1 MIRPLNCDCPRV
13 FHTSSFPSFVC
24 TRSRNGSSKRPI
36 PYFKDTMTKTTT
48 ESESTLDVETGNRE
62 SLSGELTTVGGNADD
77 CQSVSSSSST
87 ELFRVSQNV
96 SAKVFLVLTILVGVF
111 ASSVFLSFGIIT
123 TGKEVD
129 EHFIR
134 RATELVKEI
143 EGAWNDIETKAL
155 WLHDTCRPR
164 DITRAQFREVFE
176 LISYNGMHFQ
186 AISCAYNITTD
197 EREASED
204 EAREYFQE
212 KNYSNVD
219 YSGFTGLEP
228 DPANPGSFTA
238 LPRSEQPFYFP
249 VRFIE
254 PIQGNEAAIDFDLY
268 SSASRA
274 ETIEAAL
281 TNWKPTLTPRL
292 HLVQETDP
300 SAYSVILMHP
310 GIPVSTDSTRRPKD
324 LATLV
329 IRIPDLLRASAVH
342 YQSESI
348 AVYIFD
354 SSKAYDYQ
362 QFLGGVGVSV
372 RDGWTTNT
380 FFAETEL
387 STLRSSNTKRIYEEA
402 LTVASSEWTIVVVP
416 MAGTFEDELTF
427 VILGAIM
434 IFVACTCLA
443 MFVYARRVAMIT
455 KNQMVSST
463 QAEKAALLVETAKAS
478 ARAERE
484 LNDFIAHEVR
494 NPLSAALSALSFVTF
509 EVDTEPPLA
518 TAESRQSVQ
527 EDLSI
532 IKNGLHFINDL
543 LRSMLDMHRAAS
555 NQMKIVRAPTDLL
568 KDVFEPVAS
577 MLYRRGEDFE
587 VLLECPENLMVSADR
602 LRLTQIV
609 LNLGRNAAKFVTKG
623 FVKLRAEVV
632 EGNVHMFVED
642 SGPGI
647 PESKRKILFSKFQ
660 ESLDSLNQG
669 TGIGLCL
676 CKNLISLM
684 EGEMWLDETYHSGVE
699 SCPGARF
706 VINLNV
712 PPLELDSRSLDAF
725 ENSAHYERGSIE
737 YDPPDDGISE
747 VSSETI
753 SSQVEEVKTEDL
765 PETLSVLFI
774 DDDLVLRKLFVRG
787 IKRVQPGWDV
797 QEAASGESALA
808 LLTIQDFDLIFVD
821 QYMASM
827 EKQLLGT
834 ETVAALRSKGCDSII
849 CGLSANDVE
858 TAFLNAGADFFL
870 SKPIPASKDGLAQV
884 LRRVVF
890 GKRLLKSKAVALE
903 AALSPTETS
912 RLE

>member
-1 MIRPLNCDCPRV
+1 M
-13 FHTSSFPSFVC
+13 
-24 TRSRNGSSKRPI
+24 SRKI
-36 PYFKDTMTKTTT
+36 EAKTT
-48 ESESTLDVETGNRE
+48 ESTLDVESGDAE
-62 SLSGELTTVGGNADD
+62 SLSGTTVREEGNITD
-77 CQSVSSSSST
+77 CHSVSSSSST
-87 ELFRVSQNV
+87 EFFCGSQRAW
-96 SAKVFLVLTILVGVF
+96 AKIFLMLSIFVGVF
-111 ASSVFLSFGIIT
+111 ASALFLSLGIIT
-123 TGKEVD
+123 EGNQVD
-129 EHFIR
+129 EHFTR
-134 RATELVKEI
+134 RATELVREI
-143 EGAWNDIETKAL
+143 EGAWVDVETKAL

-164 DITRAQFREVFE
+164 DITRTQFREVYE
-176 LISYNGMHFQ
+176 LISNNGMDFQ
-186 AISCAYNITTD
+186 AMSCAYNISTD
-197 EREASED
+197 ERESLED

-212 KNYSNVD
+212 KNDSSVNYR
-219 YSGFTGLEP
+219 GFTGLEP
-228 DPANPGSFTA
+228 DPANPGGVTA
-238 LPRSEQPFYFP
+238 LSRSEQPFYFP

-281 TNWKPTLTPRL
+281 TNWNPTLTPRL
-292 HLVQETDP
+292 KLVQETDL

-310 GIPVSTDSTRRPKD
+310 GIPVSTDPGRKPRD

-329 IRIPDLLRASAVH
+329 IRIPDLLHSANKFK
-342 YQSESI
+342 SESI

-354 SSKAYDYQ
+354 SSKANDDP
-362 QFLGGVGVSV
+362 QFLGGAGISV
-372 RDGWTTNT
+372 RDGTATET

-387 STLRSSNTKRIYEEA
+387 SALRISNTKRIYEEA

-416 MAGTFEDELTF
+416 MAGTFEENLTF

-434 IFVACTCLA
+434 ICVACTCLA
-443 MFVYARRVAMIT
+443 MFVYAVRVAMIS
-455 KNQMVSST
+455 KNKLALRAE
-463 QAEKAALLVETAKAS
+463 AEKAALLVETAKAS

-484 LNDFIAHEVR
+484 LNDYIAHEVR
-494 NPLSAALSALSFVTF
+494 NPLSAALSALSFVTL
-509 EVDTEPPLA
+509 EVHIEPPLA
-518 TAESRQSVQ
+518 TAESRQSVK

-555 NQMKIVRAPTDLL
+555 NQMKIVKAPTDLM

-632 EGNVHMFVED
+632 EGNVHLFIED

-669 TGIGLCL
+669 TGIGLSL
-676 CKNLISLM
+676 CKNLIGLM
-684 EGEMWLDETYHSGVE
+684 EGEMWLDEDFHSGVE
-699 SCPGARF
+699 NCPGARF
-706 VINLNV
+706 VINLNM
-712 PPLELDSRSLDAF
+712 PPLELDSRYLDAF
-725 ENSAHYERGSIE
+725 EVSAPSGMDYNPR
-737 YDPPDDGISE
+737 DDGISYMC
-747 VSSETI
+747 SETVF
-753 SSQVEEVKTEDL
+753 SQVERKEEETEDL
-765 PETLSVLFI
+765 PESLSVLFI
-774 DDDLVLRKLFVRG
+774 DDDLVLRKLFGRG

-797 QEAASGESALA
+797 QEAASGEAALA
-808 LLTIQDFDLIFVD
+808 LTTNNNYDLIITD
-821 QYMASM
+821 QYMNSM

-834 ETVAALRSKGCDSII
+834 ETVGALRSQGCDSII

-858 TAFLNAGADFFL
+858 NAFLNAGADFFIL
-870 SKPIPASKDGLAQV
+870 KPIPASKEGLARL
-884 LRRVVF
+884 LRYLVF
-890 GKRLLKSKAVALE
+890 GKRQWKPRAVAT
-903 AALSPTETS
+903 PTDMASSSMVETS
-912 RLE
+912 PLDPLEFSVGGRCA

>member
-1 MIRPLNCDCPRV
+1 MSKQIEAKATGSRV
-13 FHTSSFPSFVC
+13 
-24 TRSRNGSSKRPI
+24 
-36 PYFKDTMTKTTT
+36 
-48 ESESTLDVETGNRE
+48 DVETGDAE
-62 SLSGELTTVGGNADD
+62 SLSGATTPEDGNADAD
-77 CQSVSSSSST
+77 CHSVSSSSST
-87 ELFRVSQNV
+87 ELFCGSQRAW
-96 SAKVFLVLTILVGVF
+96 AKMFLVLTIFVGVF
-111 ASSVFLSFGIIT
+111 ASALFLSLGIIT
-123 TGKEVD
+123 TGNQVN
-129 EHFIR
+129 EHFTR
-134 RATELVKEI
+134 RATELVREI
-143 EGAWNDIETKAL
+143 EGAWDDVETKAL

-164 DITRAQFREVFE
+164 DITRTQFREVYE
-176 LISYNGMHFQ
+176 LISDNGMDFQ
-186 AISCAYNITTD
+186 AMSCAYNISTD
-197 EREASED
+197 EREALED
-204 EAREYFQE
+204 EARKYFQE
-212 KNYSNVD
+212 KNDSTVD
-219 YSGFTGLEP
+219 YRGFTGLEP
-228 DPANPGSFTA
+228 DPANPGGVTA
-238 LPRSEQPFYFP
+238 LSRSEQPFYFP

-281 TNWKPTLTPRL
+281 TNWNPTLTPRL
-292 HLVQETDP
+292 KLVQETDP

-310 GIPVSTDSTRRPKD
+310 GIPVSTDPGRKPRD

-329 IRIPDLLRASAVH
+329 IRIPDLLHTSTLR

-354 SSKAYDYQ
+354 SSKANDDP
-362 QFLGGVGVSV
+362 QFLGGAGVSV
-372 RDGWTTNT
+372 RDGTAMET

-387 STLRSSNTKRIYEEA
+387 AALRSSNKKRIYEEA
-402 LTVASSEWTIVVVP
+402 MSVASSEWTIVVVP
-416 MAGTFEDELTF
+416 MAGTFEEDLTF
-427 VILGAIM
+427 VILGTIM
-434 IFVACTCLA
+434 IFVACTSLA
-443 MFVYARRVAMIT
+443 MFVYAVRVALIT
-455 KNQMVSST
+455 KNKFALRAE
-463 QAEKAALLVETAKAS
+463 AEKAALLVETAKSS

-494 NPLSAALSALSFVTF
+494 NPLSAALSALSFVTL
-509 EVDTEPPLA
+509 EVHTEPPLA
-518 TAESRQSVQ
+518 TAESRQSVK

-532 IKNGLHFINDL
+532 IKNALHFINDL

-555 NQMKIVRAPTDLL
+555 NQMKIVRAPTDLM

-632 EGNVHMFVED
+632 EGNVHLFVED

-676 CKNLISLM
+676 CKNLIGLM
-684 EGEMWLDETYHSGVE
+684 EGEMWLDESYHSGVE
-699 SCPGARF
+699 NCPGTRF

-712 PPLELDSRSLDAF
+712 PPLELDSRCLDAF
-725 ENSAHYERGSIE
+725 EASAEYEQSGIE
-737 YDPPDDGISE
+737 YDPRDDDIS
-747 VSSETI
+747 SMGNETL
-753 SSQVEEVKTEDL
+753 SSQVERKEDETEDL

-774 DDDLVLRKLFVRG
+774 DDDLVLRKLFGRG

-797 QEAASGESALA
+797 QEVASGEAALV
-808 LLTIQDFDLIFVD
+808 LTASQGFDLIFVD

-834 ETVAALRSKGCDSII
+834 ETVAALRSQGCDSII

-870 SKPIPASKDGLAQV
+870 LKPIPASKEGLARV
-884 LRRVVF
+884 LRRVLF
-890 GKRLLKSKAVALE
+890 GKPKAVAFE
-903 AALSPTETS
+903 TVLSSTETS
-912 RLE
+912 PF

>member
-1 MIRPLNCDCPRV
+1 
-13 FHTSSFPSFVC
+13 
-24 TRSRNGSSKRPI
+24 
-36 PYFKDTMTKTTT
+36 MTKIAKTT
-48 ESESTLDVETGNRE
+48 ESTLDVETGDAE
-62 SLSGELTTVGGNADD
+62 SLSGTTTREGNNVDAD
-77 CQSVSSSSST
+77 CHSVSSSSST
-87 ELFRVSQNV
+87 ELFRVSQHT

-111 ASSVFLSFGIIT
+111 ASSLFLSLGIIT
-123 TGKEVD
+123 TGNQVD
-129 EHFIR
+129 EHFTR
-134 RATELVKEI
+134 RATELVREI
-143 EGAWNDIETKAL
+143 EGAWDDVETKAL

-164 DITRAQFREVFE
+164 DITRTQFREVYE
-176 LISYNGMHFQ
+176 LISNNGMDFQ
-186 AISCAYNITTD
+186 AMSCAYNISTD
-197 EREASED
+197 EREALED

-212 KNYSNVD
+212 KNYSTVD

-228 DPANPGSFTA
+228 DPANPGGVTA

-281 TNWKPTLTPRL
+281 KNWNPTLTPRL
-292 HLVQETDP
+292 KLVQETNP

-310 GIPVSTDSTRRPKD
+310 GIPVSNDPDRKPRD

-329 IRIPDLLRASAVH
+329 IRIPDLLRTSAVR

-354 SSKAYDYQ
+354 SSKADDDP

-372 RDGWTTNT
+372 RDGLATEM
-380 FFAETEL
+380 FFDETEHAA
-387 STLRSSNTKRIYEEA
+387 LRSSNTKRIYEEV
-402 LTVASSEWTIVVVP
+402 LTVASSKWTIVVVP
-416 MAGTFEDELTF
+416 VAGTFEEDLTF

-443 MFVYARRVAMIT
+443 MYIYARRAAMIT
-455 KNQMVSST
+455 RNEMISGSE
-463 QAEKAALLVETAKAS
+463 AEKAALLIETAKAS

-494 NPLSAALSALSFVTF
+494 NPLSAALSALSFVTL
-509 EVDTEPPLA
+509 EVHTEPPLA
-518 TAESRQSVQ
+518 TEESRQSVK

-555 NQMKIVRAPTDLL
+555 NQMRIVRAPTDLM

-632 EGNVHMFVED
+632 EGNVHLFVED

-676 CKNLISLM
+676 CKNLIGLM
-684 EGEMWLDETYHSGVE
+684 EGEMWLDEDFQSGVE
-699 SCPGARF
+699 NCPGARF

-712 PPLELDSRSLDAF
+712 PPLELDSRCLDMF
-725 ENSAHYERGSIE
+725 EASAPSGMDCDTRDG
-737 YDPPDDGISE
+737 GISYMG
-747 VSSETI
+747 SETVF
-753 SSQVEEVKTEDL
+753 SQVERKEDETEDL

-774 DDDLVLRKLFVRG
+774 DDDLVLRKLFGRG

-797 QEAASGESALA
+797 QEAASGEAALA
-808 LLTIQDFDLIFVD
+808 LTTSRDFDLIIVD
-821 QYMASM
+821 QYMNSM

-834 ETVAALRSKGCDSII
+834 ETVAALRSQGCDSII
-849 CGLSANDVE
+849 CGLSGNDVE
-858 TAFLNAGADFFL
+858 NAFLNAGADFFIL
-870 SKPIPASKDGLAQV
+870 KPIPASKEGLARL
-884 LRRVVF
+884 LRYLVF
-890 GKRLLKSKAVALE
+890 GERQWKPR
-903 AALSPTETS
+903 AAAPTDKTFSSIVETS
-912 RLE
+912 PLDPLEFSVVGRCA